1 MLFCAILWMLLSLLD
16 ERKALRGLEKCAR
29 KALQSTAQ
37 HAKTMSQS
45 AVKDHNGSSSSGSR
59 HSRIY
64 SSNSSSSGTFGKKS
78 TRSAL
83 HSTAFPETGVDQS
96 DGGTEDAHSSHIHI
110 HYNTR
115 AVGMVFGLAL
125 IQRLFNR
132 YQSQASAEDKT
143 QLLVSISFFFI

>member
-64 SSNSSSSGTFGKKS
+64 SSNSSSTFGKKS

>member
-1 MLFCAILWMLLSLLD
+1 MLLSPLD

-29 KALQSTAQ
+29 KVLQSNAQ

-45 AVKDHNGSSSSGSR
+45 AVKDHNGSSSGSK

-83 HSTAFPETGVDQS
+83 HSTAFPATGVDQS

-125 IQRLFNR
+125 MQRLFNR